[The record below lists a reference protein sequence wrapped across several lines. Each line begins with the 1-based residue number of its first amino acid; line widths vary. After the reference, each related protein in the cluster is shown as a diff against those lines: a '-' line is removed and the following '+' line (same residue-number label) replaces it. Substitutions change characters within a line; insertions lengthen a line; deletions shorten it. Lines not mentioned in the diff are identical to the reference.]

1 MGTRSRTLKYL
12 PGHQLRFGI
21 AAVSRDP
28 ATGDVEEAVCLFCK
42 HFGREQRADK
52 KRKSASTV
60 KYFRDSFRPDQYAQH
75 HQLQHPTQWTK
86 YKDARAR
93 RCFDVKASIVEVV
106 AVLATQLDFL
116 MEMAAGGLSGAQIAA
131 SVKVF
136 RQHAPM
142 LLRDLVENT
151 KKTGPTSKKNV
162 AMAVE
167 REQERAKEILR
178 VDGDV
183 TPEYNEAQT
192 AEFVRLGV
200 AASLSI
206 IARLMEES
214 WAFSLELGTVA
225 QHPMYWYLDVKVRL
239 YNRIGGLRSAHLLA
253 IPEYVGKCDSMM
265 CQTLDRV
272 LTALLLEWKNKL
284 LGIITAGDIPFPARL
299 SEVIK
304 HFQNAAKGSVLYRTS
319 NCINQLQRVLLTCYA
334 SIDSGNF
341 LLTLKKL
348 SEYVRKEPRVLSE
361 MKRLPGYWQQLD
373 SKVHCDSSTPVA
385 FGQEID
391 MLVAHS
397 GFLQEHL
404 KEVAFSSETALKIP
418 VSWWVGLQV
427 LQWVTARA
435 NAVFEVLEKQH
446 VTISQQATVMASLAE
461 ECITGFHAQIHE
473 NRSSV
478 SQTGSIEYISLD
490 KRVSLSKTNLVEFV
504 ISSSELA
511 RDMGK
516 HGGGATVNAASEHFA
531 MGAVNMIASL
541 VELSVSLKQQCA
553 ACSNVSGRVSQT
565 TVVADVLPPVMPHEL
580 VQLNSDEFDELLE
593 AHDTSSRGTLKDDD
607 IKAEH
612 ELLCCTFAKDGDLRI
627 ALEMCTQ
634 GTPFDVAWSLMD
646 ARFKSLEAFAGG
658 LATVCPSNVVP
669 LSATSARDL
678 VLCPKDMEEARLLLA
693 DFELESALHA
703 QQFQSLTK
711 LQEEIYDREVAER
724 RFFATP
730 KDSLVAAALEASM
743 RSVRLCNDNA
753 NAFSLEEHQRWCA
766 ERVKERVVLKVSA
779 PEARGS
785 YLQKHTTYLVTQESH
800 QEGVRRRFR
809 DFEWLHVVLHARYV
823 GLLIPSLPEK
833 TTTAAVLKSNT
844 FMQSRMRGLQRFL
857 NDIIQSPYLRSDAAV
872 ARFLGEPGDEA
883 TWEAMRKS
891 TAVMDNAGEGHMR
904 WLQRIMCEHIAS
916 SPETYA
922 WTVQECC
929 YGQGCEH
936 VARYLRGWQLAE
948 TGTGSFETR
957 NDGPLVALLDKST
970 TTISGWSQVES
981 FQPAIYELLLLE
993 NVKYMLHQATAM
1005 KQMLIERERAVAG
1018 ESSPEQKP
1026 SPPSSESQRFHRRP
1040 ASPWRLSRPQRRDSL
1055 AQ

>member
-60 KYFRDSFRPDQYAQH
+60 KYFRDSFRPDQYTQH

-86 YKDARAR
+86 YKDASDGEKRSFFPLMKTEESTITTPDSSNTADMVLIPTMQER
-93 RCFDVKASIVEVV
+93 GRCFDVKASIVEVV
-106 AVLATQLDFL
+106 AVLAVGLGPVEPTVQTRDRLVYEYMTHHNYEGEQPSNCPRWSPPPNTFESCYVVQREPPIYRVVLYSRTQLDFL

-136 RQHAPM
+136 KQHAPM

-167 REQERAKEILR
+167 REQERVKEILR

-206 IARLMEES
+206 IARLLEES
-214 WAFSLELGTVA
+214 WAFSLELCTVA

-373 SKVHCDSSTPVA
+373 SKVHCASSTPVA

-404 KEVAFSSETALKIP
+404 KEVALSSETALKIP

-446 VTISQQATVMASLAE
+446 VIISQQATIMASLAE

-478 SQTGSIEYISLD
+478 SQTGSIEYIPLD

-580 VQLNSDEFDELLE
+580 VQLNSEEFDELLE

-634 GTPFDVAWSLMD
+634 GTPFDVAWSLVD

-669 LSATSARDL
+669 LSDTNARDL
-678 VLCPKDMEEARLLLA
+678 VLCPKDMKEARLLLA

-724 RFFATP
+724 R
-730 KDSLVAAALEASM
+730 
-743 RSVRLCNDNA
+743 VRKR
-753 NAFSLEEHQRWCA
+753 H
-766 ERVKERVVLKVSA
+766 
-779 PEARGS
+779 
-785 YLQKHTTYLVTQESH
+785 
-800 QEGVRRRFR
+800 
-809 DFEWLHVVLHARYV
+809 
-823 GLLIPSLPEK
+823 K
-833 TTTAAVLKSNT
+833 TIN
-844 FMQSRMRGLQRFL
+844 
-857 NDIIQSPYLRSDAAV
+857 
-872 ARFLGEPGDEA
+872 
-883 TWEAMRKS
+883 S
-891 TAVMDNAGEGHMR
+891 T
-904 WLQRIMCEHIAS
+904 
-916 SPETYA
+916 
-922 WTVQECC
+922 
-929 YGQGCEH
+929 
-936 VARYLRGWQLAE
+936 
-948 TGTGSFETR
+948 
-957 NDGPLVALLDKST
+957 
-970 TTISGWSQVES
+970 
-981 FQPAIYELLLLE
+981 
-993 NVKYMLHQATAM
+993 
-1005 KQMLIERERAVAG
+1005 
-1018 ESSPEQKP
+1018 
-1026 SPPSSESQRFHRRP
+1026 
-1040 ASPWRLSRPQRRDSL
+1040 
-1055 AQ
+1055 